1 MQVQYSPPSLIKIIS
16 GGQTGVDRG
25 ALDAAL
31 DLGIPCGGWCPAGRA
46 DEDGIIPDRYP
57 LRELPYG
64 GYKARTIRNLL
75 EADGTLIIYFGALE
89 GGTEMTALHCM
100 KYRRPYRLIDGWE
113 IAPVRAAEMVR
124 AFIMERN
131 LRSLNVAGPR
141 ASRRPEGQTYAYE
154 TVRCLCAVLQRSMV
168 TGVPTAT
175 LREKASAM

>member
-1 MQVQYSPPSLIKIIS
+1 MQFRHSHPSHITIIS

-31 DLGIPCGGWCPAGRA
+31 ALGVPCGGWCPAGRM
-46 DEDGIIPDRYP
+46 DEDGTIPDRYP

-100 KYRRPYRLIDGWE
+100 KYRRPYRLVDGWE
-113 IAPVRAAEMVR
+113 IPPERAAEMVW
-124 AFIMERN
+124 AFVREKN
-131 LRSLNVAGPR
+131 LQSLNVAGPR
-141 ASRRPEGQTYAYE
+141 ASRRPEGQTYACQMVGRLLKLLDAAGAGRAE
-154 TVRCLCAVLQRSMV
+154 TAVLKR
-168 TGVPTAT
+168 
-175 LREKASAM
+175 